1 MLFGFI
7 NSSNEIK
14 SYQFK
19 QMAFNKATG
28 GEKAKKIGVFCKPKA
43 PSATDILGRLIP
55 WLRKQNYHIFL
66 DTGTA
71 AIINET
77 SSYEKGEISQQA
89 ELLIVLGGDG
99 TLLSVARA
107 AHPHNIP
114 ILAVNLGSLGF
125 LAEVSIDELY
135 PTLENILAGKF
146 EIENR
151 MLLNACIWRNG
162 EKVEDHNVLN
172 DVVINKGVVAR
183 VINLQVLVNGQYM
196 TSYRADGLIIATPT
210 GSTAYSLS
218 AGGPI
223 IHPSMHT
230 LVLSP
235 ICPFTLTNRSILIPD
250 QSIIQV
256 KLAAEYD
263 DVRVTLDGQGGYNMR
278 AGDILEIKKTKTSL
292 QLIRGPNKNYYQIL
306 RDKLHWGS
314 QSDEAIS

>member
-1 MLFGFI
+1 
-7 NSSNEIK
+7 
-14 SYQFK
+14 
-19 QMAFNKATG
+19 MAFNKTTG
-28 GEKAKKIGVFCKPKA
+28 GKKAKKIGVFCKPKA

-77 SSYEKGEISQQA
+77 SSYERREISQQA
-89 ELLIVLGGDG
+89 DLLIVLGGDG

-125 LAEVSIDELY
+125 LAEISIEELY

-172 DVVINKGVVAR
+172 DVVINKGAVAR
-183 VINLQVLVNGQYM
+183 VISLQVLVNGQYM

-263 DVRVTLDGQGGYNMR
+263 DVRVTLDGQEGYDMR
-278 AGDILEIKKTKTSL
+278 AGDILEIKKTKTSF

-314 QSDEAIS
+314 QNDEVIS

>member
-1 MLFGFI
+1 
-7 NSSNEIK
+7 
-14 SYQFK
+14 
-19 QMAFNKATG
+19 MAFNKTTD

-77 SSYEKGEISQQA
+77 SSYEKREISQQA
-89 ELLIVLGGDG
+89 DLLIVLGGDG

-125 LAEVSIDELY
+125 LAEISIDELY

-172 DVVINKGVVAR
+172 DVVINKGAVAR

-263 DVRVTLDGQGGYNMR
+263 DVRVTLDGQEGYDMR
-278 AGDILEIKKTKTSL
+278 AGDILEIKKTKTPL

-314 QSDEAIS
+314 QNDEVIS

>member
-1 MLFGFI
+1 
-7 NSSNEIK
+7 
-14 SYQFK
+14 
-19 QMAFNKATG
+19 MAFNKTTD

-77 SSYEKGEISQQA
+77 SSYEKREISQQA
-89 ELLIVLGGDG
+89 DLLIVLGGDG

-125 LAEVSIDELY
+125 LAEISIEELY

-172 DVVINKGVVAR
+172 DVVINKGAVAR
-183 VINLQVLVNGQYM
+183 VINLQVLVDGQYM

-263 DVRVTLDGQGGYNMR
+263 DVRVTLDGQEGYDMR

-314 QSDEAIS
+314 QNDEVIS

>member
-1 MLFGFI
+1 
-7 NSSNEIK
+7 
-14 SYQFK
+14 
-19 QMAFNKATG
+19 MAFNKTTD

-55 WLRKQNYHIFL
+55 WLHKQNYHIFL

-77 SSYEKGEISQQA
+77 SSYEKREISQQA
-89 ELLIVLGGDG
+89 DLLIVLGGDG
-99 TLLSVARA
+99 TLLSVAQA
-107 AHPHNIP
+107 AHPYNIP

-125 LAEVSIDELY
+125 LAEISIDELY

-172 DVVINKGVVAR
+172 DVVINKGAVAR

-263 DVRVTLDGQGGYNMR
+263 DVRVTLDGQEGYDMR
-278 AGDILEIKKTKTSL
+278 AGDILKIKKTKTSL

-314 QSDEAIS
+314 QSDEVIS

>member
-1 MLFGFI
+1 
-7 NSSNEIK
+7 
-14 SYQFK
+14 
-19 QMAFNKATG
+19 MAFNKTTG
-28 GEKAKKIGVFCKPKA
+28 GEKAKKIGVFCKLKA

-77 SSYEKGEISQQA
+77 SSYEKREISQQA
-89 ELLIVLGGDG
+89 DLLIVLGGDG

-125 LAEVSIDELY
+125 LAEISIDELY

-172 DVVINKGVVAR
+172 DVVINKGAVAR
-183 VINLQVLVNGQYM
+183 VINLQVLVDGQYM

-250 QSIIQV
+250 QSVIQV

-263 DVRVTLDGQGGYNMR
+263 DVRVTLDGQEGYDMR

-314 QSDEAIS
+314 QSDEVIS

>member
-1 MLFGFI
+1 
-7 NSSNEIK
+7 
-14 SYQFK
+14 
-19 QMAFNKATG
+19 MAFNKTTD
-28 GEKAKKIGVFCKPKA
+28 GEKAKTIGVFCKPKA

-77 SSYEKGEISQQA
+77 SSYEKREISQQA
-89 ELLIVLGGDG
+89 DLLIVLGGDG
-99 TLLSVARA
+99 TLLSVAQA
-107 AHPHNIP
+107 AHPYNIP

-125 LAEVSIDELY
+125 LAEISIDELY

-250 QSIIQV
+250 QSVIQV

-263 DVRVTLDGQGGYNMR
+263 DVRVTLDGQEGYDMR

-314 QSDEAIS
+314 QSDEVIS

>member
-1 MLFGFI
+1 
-7 NSSNEIK
+7 
-14 SYQFK
+14 
-19 QMAFNKATG
+19 MAGNKV
-28 GEKAKKIGVFCKPKA
+28 KKIGVFCKPKA
-43 PSATDILGRLIP
+43 PSATDILDRLIP
-55 WLRKQNYHIFL
+55 WLRKQNYHVFL

-77 SSYEKGEISQQA
+77 SSYEKREISQQA
-89 ELLIVLGGDG
+89 DLLIVLGGDG

-107 AHPHNIP
+107 AHPYNVP

-125 LAEVSIDELY
+125 LAEISIEELY
-135 PTLENILAGKF
+135 PVLENILAGKF

-151 MLLNACIWRNG
+151 MLLNACVWRNG
-162 EKVEDHNVLN
+162 KKVEDHNVLN
-172 DVVINKGVVAR
+172 DIVINKSVVAR

-235 ICPFTLTNRSILIPD
+235 ICPLMLTNRSILIPD

-263 DVRVTLDGQGGYNMR
+263 DVRITLDGQEGYDMKVE
-278 AGDILEIKKTKTSL
+278 DILEIKKTKTTL

-306 RDKLHWGS
+306 RDKLHWGN
-314 QSDEAIS
+314 QSDEGIS

>member
-1 MLFGFI
+1 
-7 NSSNEIK
+7 
-14 SYQFK
+14 
-19 QMAFNKATG
+19 MAFNKTTD

-77 SSYEKGEISQQA
+77 SSYEKREISQQA
-89 ELLIVLGGDG
+89 DLLIVLGGDG
-99 TLLSVARA
+99 TLLSVAQA
-107 AHPHNIP
+107 AHPYNIP

-125 LAEVSIDELY
+125 LAEISIDELY

-172 DVVINKGVVAR
+172 DVVINKGAVAR

-263 DVRVTLDGQGGYNMR
+263 DVRVTLDGQEGYDMR

-314 QSDEAIS
+314 QNDEVIS

>member
-1 MLFGFI
+1 
-7 NSSNEIK
+7 
-14 SYQFK
+14 
-19 QMAFNKATG
+19 MAFNKTTD

-77 SSYEKGEISQQA
+77 SSYEKREISQQA
-89 ELLIVLGGDG
+89 DLLIVLGGDG

-125 LAEVSIDELY
+125 LAEISIDELY

-172 DVVINKGVVAR
+172 DVVINKGAVAR

-263 DVRVTLDGQGGYNMR
+263 DVRVTLDGQEGYDMR
-278 AGDILEIKKTKTSL
+278 AGDILKIKKTKTSL

-314 QSDEAIS
+314 QNDEVIS

>member
-1 MLFGFI
+1 
-7 NSSNEIK
+7 
-14 SYQFK
+14 
-19 QMAFNKATG
+19 MAFNKTTD

-66 DTGTA
+66 DTDTA

-77 SSYEKGEISQQA
+77 SSYEKREISQQA
-89 ELLIVLGGDG
+89 DLLIVLGGDG

-125 LAEVSIDELY
+125 LAEISIDELY

-172 DVVINKGVVAR
+172 DVVINKGAVAR
-183 VINLQVLVNGQYM
+183 IISLQVLVNGQYM

-263 DVRVTLDGQGGYNMR
+263 DVRVTLDGQEGYDMR
-278 AGDILEIKKTKTSL
+278 AGDILKIKKTKTSL

-314 QSDEAIS
+314 QSDEVIS

>member
-1 MLFGFI
+1 
-7 NSSNEIK
+7 
-14 SYQFK
+14 
-19 QMAFNKATG
+19 MAFNKTT

-71 AIINET
+71 AIINES
-77 SSYEKGEISQQA
+77 SSYEKREISQQA
-89 ELLIVLGGDG
+89 DLLIVLGGDG

-114 ILAVNLGSLGF
+114 ILAVNLGNLGF
-125 LAEVSIDELY
+125 LAEISIEELY

-172 DVVINKGVVAR
+172 DVVINKGAVAR
-183 VINLQVLVNGQYM
+183 IISLQVLVNGQYM

-263 DVRVTLDGQGGYNMR
+263 DVRVTLDGQEGYDMK
-278 AGDILEIKKTKTSL
+278 AEDILEIKKTKTSF

-314 QSDEAIS
+314 QNDEVIS

>member
-1 MLFGFI
+1 
-7 NSSNEIK
+7 
-14 SYQFK
+14 
-19 QMAFNKATG
+19 MAFNKTTD

-71 AIINET
+71 AIINEA
-77 SSYEKGEISQQA
+77 SSYEKREISQQA
-89 ELLIVLGGDG
+89 DLLIVLGGDG

-125 LAEVSIDELY
+125 LAEISIDELY

-172 DVVINKGVVAR
+172 DVVINKGAVAR

-263 DVRVTLDGQGGYNMR
+263 DVRVTLDGQEGYDMR

-314 QSDEAIS
+314 QNDEVIS

>member
-1 MLFGFI
+1 
-7 NSSNEIK
+7 
-14 SYQFK
+14 
-19 QMAFNKATG
+19 MAFNKTTD

-55 WLRKQNYHIFL
+55 WLRKQNCHIFL

-77 SSYEKGEISQQA
+77 SSYEKREISQQA
-89 ELLIVLGGDG
+89 DLLIVLGGDG
-99 TLLSVARA
+99 TLLSIARA

-125 LAEVSIDELY
+125 LAEISIDELY

-172 DVVINKGVVAR
+172 DVVINKGAVAR

-263 DVRVTLDGQGGYNMR
+263 DVRVTLDGQEGYDMK
-278 AGDILEIKKTKTSL
+278 AEDILEIKKTKTSL

-314 QSDEAIS
+314 QSDEVIS

>member
-1 MLFGFI
+1 
-7 NSSNEIK
+7 
-14 SYQFK
+14 
-19 QMAFNKATG
+19 MAFNKTTD

-71 AIINET
+71 AIINEA
-77 SSYEKGEISQQA
+77 SSYEKREISQQA
-89 ELLIVLGGDG
+89 DLLIVLGGDG
-99 TLLSVARA
+99 TLLSVAQA
-107 AHPHNIP
+107 AHPYNIP

-125 LAEVSIDELY
+125 LAEISIDELY

-172 DVVINKGVVAR
+172 DVVINKGAVAR
-183 VINLQVLVNGQYM
+183 IISLQVLVNGQYM

-263 DVRVTLDGQGGYNMR
+263 DVRVTLDGQEGYDMR
-278 AGDILEIKKTKTSL
+278 AGDILEIKKTKTPL

-314 QSDEAIS
+314 QSDEVIS